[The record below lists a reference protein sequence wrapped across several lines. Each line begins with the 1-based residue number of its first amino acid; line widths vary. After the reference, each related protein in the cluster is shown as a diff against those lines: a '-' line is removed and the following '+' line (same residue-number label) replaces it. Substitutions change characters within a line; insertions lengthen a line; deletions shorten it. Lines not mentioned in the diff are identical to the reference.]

1 MLRVIWVY
9 AVVFIS
15 RHSAPRTLKA
25 GLLIWR
31 ALWVG
36 VDVNQV
42 RKAQERSEKCQKEME
57 AARQRYTRAL
67 LDLDSS
73 NGKYQEDMVD
83 VFDRT
88 QTFERRRLEFL
99 KSILLELHSS
109 LDYSQNQALVYT
121 LSLVANVKHNEL
133 IIDIESCTRMHSF
146 NVILCVSWSNSYH
159 TMYVQPTVKNYCHL
173 YKAAKVFSALQW

>member
-1 MLRVIWVY
+1 M
-9 AVVFIS
+9 
-15 RHSAPRTLKA
+15 
-25 GLLIWR
+25 
-31 ALWVG
+31 
-36 VDVNQV
+36 NQV

-146 NVILCVSWSNSYH
+146 NVILCVS
-159 TMYVQPTVKNYCHL
+159 
-173 YKAAKVFSALQW
+173 